1 MVGFSV
7 RWKVFNL
14 QCFGLSLPRRRVSS
28 LLHIVIMR
36 KDHQELE
43 DVEAGLGSSES
54 MSRVIVDTSSSSFVG
69 PLGTECAS
77 LFVHLEMTLTFIR
90 VG

>member
-1 MVGFSV
+1 MEGIQSSV
-7 RWKVFNL
+7 FRPTTAQRKN
-14 QCFGLSLPRRRVSS
+14 S

-54 MSRVIVDTSSSSFVG
+54 MSRVIVDTSPSKFVG

-77 LFVHLEMTLTFIR
+77 LFVHLEMTSLL
-90 VG
+90 